1 MSSEPGASVTRK
13 ASGSYPL
20 DNRADG
26 PILAYCAGRD
36 HSGLG
41 RTGKYTM
48 ADLFG
53 HSMIEA
59 GRVSGLIDRVRDSRS
74 LSIGMER

>member
-1 MSSEPGASVTRK
+1 
-13 ASGSYPL
+13 
-20 DNRADG
+20 
-26 PILAYCAGRD
+26 
-36 HSGLG
+36 
-41 RTGKYTM
+41 M